1 MDETDHWLLSTFACR
16 LGLSENAPDFK
27 ARRSGGIKKTPSLN
41 SLPGGQSS
49 MNQRKKPDLLWILVF
64 IFGLGVVTTGYA
76 QGILER
82 QLDAAYQTPVDASQ
96 QPR

>member
-1 MDETDHWLLSTFACR
+1 MR
-16 LGLSENAPDFK
+16 YGYPENREA
-27 ARRSGGIKKTPSLN
+27 LN

-76 QGILER
+76 QGLWER
-82 QLDAAYQTPVDASQ
+82 KLDSAYQMPVDASQ
-96 QPR
+96 PQR